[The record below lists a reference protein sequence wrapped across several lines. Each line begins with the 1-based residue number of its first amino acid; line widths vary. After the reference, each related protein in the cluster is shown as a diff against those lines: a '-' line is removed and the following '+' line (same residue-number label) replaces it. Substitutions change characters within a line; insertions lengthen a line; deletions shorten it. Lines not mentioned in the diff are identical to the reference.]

1 MTQDVAS
8 EAIREP
14 GADFNRDVS
23 ELYRLRM
30 QIFAMSAEN
39 ERLRNTVS
47 YRLGSAILNARRWRG
62 LLGLPS
68 ALMDLI
74 MDSRRR
80 RGHRIQGD
88 GGGAPAINT
97 LLRQILLESDSTSV
111 EQIVSVV
118 EAEKATAHY
127 RGEVLTEL
135 AKIIRPADGQ
145 KAIDLM
151 RHAARLD
158 TSAAR
163 SAIFAGMLLDD
174 GAIDEPHRIYQRL
187 KTQRRGLNLPA
198 QQKAAMVAGAVRVQE
213 RGLTIGPK
221 NSSPKFQPINPRSVL
236 YVAASS
242 SPYHTTGYTSRTQAL
257 VKAIGSHG
265 WTVHVVTRPGYPQDR
280 NDIHRMPA
288 GVTQTVNG
296 IDYSLLPGPRSN
308 GVPFDKYCAEA
319 SQSIYRQLEKVRPG
333 VVHAASNYLNATP
346 ALIAARQAGLPFV
359 YEVRGLWELTQ
370 AAKNPRFEA
379 SERFDWQKQR
389 ETAVAQQADLVITIS
404 QGLRRE
410 LIERGVSADRIVIV
424 PNCVDV
430 DSFKPRPRDQEL
442 AKEIL
447 LGDSKVLGF
456 VGSMTSYEG
465 LIDLV
470 TALSRLRKNGADV
483 CGLLV
488 GDGPAW
494 QEVREVARSLGMQHH
509 IIMPGRVPH
518 ADVARWYSLMDVAV
532 YPRLPS
538 RVTELVP
545 PLKPLEA
552 MAMGLPVVA
561 SDVSAIRE
569 SIVDGRNG
577 FLFARGEVDSL
588 TSTLERVLQDTR
600 AVRGVAKQ
608 GRADVKDLFTWD
620 AAAKSVVQ
628 AYAERLSG

>member
-1 MTQDVAS
+1 MTQDVVPG
-8 EAIREP
+8 AIRE
-14 GADFNRDVS
+14 GGSNYNRDVS
-23 ELYRLRM
+23 EVYRLRM

-47 YRLGSAILNARRWRG
+47 YRLGSAVLHAKSWRG
-62 LLGLPS
+62 IVALPG
-68 ALMDLI
+68 ALVDLVVE
-74 MDSRRR
+74 SRRR
-80 RGHRIQGD
+80 RGHRTKADSTGP
-88 GGGAPAINT
+88 AAINA
-97 LLRQILLESDSTSV
+97 LLRQILLESDSASV
-111 EQIVSVV
+111 EEIVSVV
-118 EAEKATAHY
+118 EGEKATPHY

-135 AKIIRPADGQ
+135 AKIIRPTDGE
-145 KAIDLM
+145 KAIQLM

-158 TSAAR
+158 PSAAR
-163 SAIFAGMLLDD
+163 SVIFAGMLLDD
-174 GAIDEPHRIYQRL
+174 GAIDEPHRIYERL

-198 QQKAAMVAGAVRVQE
+198 QQKAAMVAGVVRV
-213 RGLTIGPK
+213 RDKGMAIVPRNPK
-221 NSSPKFQPINPRSVL
+221 PKFQPINPCSVL
-236 YVAASS
+236 YLAASS
-242 SPYHTTGYTSRTQAL
+242 APYHTTGYTSRTQAL
-257 VKAIGSHG
+257 VKAIGGQG
-265 WTVHVVTRPGYPQDR
+265 WTVHVATRPGYPHDR
-280 NDIHRMPA
+280 NDIHRMPM

-308 GVPFDKYCAEA
+308 GAPFDKYCVEA
-319 SQSIYRQLEKVRPG
+319 SQSIYRHLEKVRPR

-370 AAKNPRFEA
+370 AAKNPRFET
-379 SERFDWQKQR
+379 SERFTWQKQR
-389 ETAVAQQADLVITIS
+389 ETEVAQQADLVITIS

-410 LIERGVSADRIVIV
+410 LIDRGVPEDRIVIV

-430 DSFKPRPRDQEL
+430 DSFKPRPRDHAL
-442 AKEIL
+442 AAEIL

-470 TALSRLRKNGADV
+470 TALSCLRKNGVDV
-483 CGLLV
+483 CALLV

-518 ADVARWYSLMDVAV
+518 SDVGRWYSLMDIAV

-538 RVTELVP
+538 KVTELVP

-569 SIVDGRNG
+569 SIVNDHNG
-577 FLFARGEVDSL
+577 FLFARGDVDSL
-588 TSTLERVLQDTR
+588 TTTLERVLQDTR
-600 AVRGVAKQ
+600 TVRAVAKQ
-608 GRADVKDLFTWD
+608 GRVDVRNRFTWD
-620 AAAKSVVQ
+620 AAAKSIVE
-628 AYAERLSG
+628 AYAERLDG

>member
-1 MTQDVAS
+1 MTQDVTPVAIEDTVPSFNREAS
-8 EAIREP
+8 E
-14 GADFNRDVS
+14 VYS
-23 ELYRLRM
+23 LRM

-47 YRLGSAILNARRWRG
+47 YRLGSAILHARNWRG
-62 LLGLPS
+62 FAGLPG
-68 ALMDLI
+68 ALIDLI
-74 MDSRRR
+74 AESRRR
-80 RGHRIQGD
+80 RGHRAKPD
-88 GGGAPAINT
+88 GTGPAAINA
-97 LLRQILLESDSTSV
+97 LLRQILGESDSASV
-111 EQIVSVV
+111 ERIVSVV
-118 EAEKATAHY
+118 EGEKATSHY

-135 AKIIRPADGQ
+135 AKIIRPADGE
-145 KAIDLM
+145 KAIQLM

-158 TSAAR
+158 PSPAR
-163 SAIFAGMLLDD
+163 NAIFAGMLLDD
-174 GAIDEPHRIYQRL
+174 GAIDEPHRIYQRF

-198 QQKAAMVAGAVRVQE
+198 QQKAAMVAGVVRVRDQQLAIAP
-213 RGLTIGPK
+213 RNPK
-221 NSSPKFQPINPRSVL
+221 PRFQPINPRSVL
-236 YVAASS
+236 YLAASS
-242 SPYHTTGYTSRTQAL
+242 APYHTTGYTSRTQAL
-257 VKAIGSHG
+257 VKAIGGQG
-265 WTVHVVTRPGYPQDR
+265 WTVHVATRPGYPQDR
-280 NDIHRMPA
+280 NDIHRMPT

-308 GVPFDKYCAEA
+308 GAPFDKYCAEA
-319 SQSIYRQLEKVRPG
+319 SQSIYRHLEKVRPS

-370 AAKNPRFEA
+370 AAKNPRFET
-379 SERFDWQKQR
+379 SERFAWQKQR
-389 ETAVAQQADLVITIS
+389 ETEVAQQADLVVTIS
-404 QGLRRE
+404 KGLRSE
-410 LIERGVSADRIVIV
+410 LIDRGVPEDRIVIA
-424 PNCVDV
+424 PNCVDA
-430 DSFKPRPRDQEL
+430 DAFKPRPRDSAL

-447 LGDSKVLGF
+447 LGNSKVLGF

-470 TALSRLRKNGADV
+470 TALSRLRKGGLDV
-483 CGLLV
+483 CALLV

-518 ADVARWYSLMDVAV
+518 SDVGRWYSLMDVAV

-569 SIVDGRNG
+569 TIINDHNG
-577 FLFARGEVDSL
+577 FLFARGSVDSL
-588 TSTLERVLQDTR
+588 TATLERALQDTR
-600 AVRGVAKQ
+600 DVRSVAKQ
-608 GRADVKDLFTWD
+608 GRADVRNQFTWE
-620 AAAKSVVQ
+620 ATAKSIVQ
-628 AYAERLSG
+628 VYEQRLNG

>member
-1 MTQDVAS
+1 MTQDVA
-8 EAIREP
+8 EVAGRRID
-14 GADFNRDVS
+14 ANFNRDVS
-23 ELYRLRM
+23 ETYRLRM

-47 YRLGSAILNARRWRG
+47 YRLGSAVLQARHWRG
-62 LLGLPS
+62 LIGLPG
-68 ALMDLI
+68 ALWDLVL
-74 MDSRRR
+74 DSRRR
-80 RGHRIQGD
+80 RGHRTAAD
-88 GGGAPAINT
+88 SGAPAAINA
-97 LLRQILLESDSTSV
+97 LLRQILLESDTTTV
-111 EQIVSVV
+111 DQIVAVV
-118 EAEKATAHY
+118 EGEKATDHY

-135 AKIIRPADGQ
+135 AKIIRPADGE
-145 KAIDLM
+145 KAIHLM

-158 TSAAR
+158 ASASR
-163 SAIFAGMLLDD
+163 SALFAGMLLDD
-174 GAIDEPHRIYQRL
+174 GAIEEPHRIYQRL

-198 QQKAAMVAGAVRVQE
+198 QQKAAMVAGVVRARDQ
-213 RGLTIGPK
+213 GLSPPANQK
-221 NSSPKFQPINPRSVL
+221 PKFQAINPRSVL

-242 SPYHTTGYTSRTQAL
+242 APYHTTGYTSRTQAL
-257 VKAIGSHG
+257 VKAIGGAG
-265 WTVHVVTRPGYPQDR
+265 WTVHTVTRPGYPQDR
-280 NDIHRMPA
+280 NDVHRMPA

-296 IDYSLLPGPRSN
+296 IDYTLLPGPRSN
-308 GVPFDKYCAEA
+308 GVPFDRYCAEA
-319 SQSIYRQLEKVRPG
+319 AQSIYRHLEKVRPR

-379 SERFDWQKQR
+379 SERFAWQKQR
-389 ETAVAQQADLVITIS
+389 ESDLAQQADLVVTIS

-410 LIERGVSADRIVIV
+410 LIDRGVSAERIVVV

-430 DSFKPRPRDQEL
+430 EAFKPRPRDHAL
-442 AKEIL
+442 AKDIL

-465 LIDLV
+465 LMDLV
-470 TALSRLRKNGADV
+470 TALSRLRKDGKDV

-494 QEVREVARSLGMQHH
+494 QEVREAARSLGMQHH

-518 ADVARWYSLMDVAV
+518 ADVARWYSLMDLAV

-569 SIVDGRNG
+569 SITDGHNG
-577 FLFARGEVDSL
+577 FLFARGDVDSL
-588 TSTLERVLQDTR
+588 TSTLERVLEDTGS
-600 AVRGVAKQ
+600 VRKIARQ
-608 GRADVKDLFTWD
+608 GRTDVRNLFTWD